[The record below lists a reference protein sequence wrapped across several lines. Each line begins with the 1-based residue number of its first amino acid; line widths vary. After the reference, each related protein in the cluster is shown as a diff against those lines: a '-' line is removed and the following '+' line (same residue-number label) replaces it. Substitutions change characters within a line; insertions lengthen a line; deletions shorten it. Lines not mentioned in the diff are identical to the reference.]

1 MLPKSSAFKCR
12 HRRIPDAPRI
22 TAANAP
28 SASLPLRFIVT
39 GIFALAIAGGWLVA
53 QPALVTQY
61 HYGPDAVA
69 FTHLVLLGFAASV
82 VMGVLYQLT
91 PVALEAKLHSERLAC
106 WHWWLHVAGVAGMVW
121 MFHRWD
127 MKQLGHFGSVF
138 GLGVVLFV
146 YNMARTLA
154 RVPRWTPVVFGIAS
168 AVGWLFVTMIVGL
181 FLACVKCWPWLSPLA
196 PLPQMHAHAHLGVLG
211 IFVMLTVAVSYRI
224 VPMFAISS
232 MQSARRAWW
241 SIALL
246 NLGVAGLA
254 VTILFQSP
262 WKLAAA
268 LVTIAGLALYG
279 IELRAI
285 LRARTRVALD
295 WGMRSFLTGLGLLAP
310 LSIAAL
316 VLCWPGLPVTAHT
329 LQCENVYAVLAIFG
343 VLWFVIVGML
353 GKILPFFVWFHRYSD
368 EIGRNKVPQLADMY
382 SAKLQAAGY
391 WLHLTGLLV
400 TAAAAGSQLA
410 PIATAGCALLAAS
423 LLTFTINVGFIL
435 SHLRRGRPTT
445 PDLPL
450 HTASVST

>member
-1 MLPKSSAFKCR
+1 MLPKSSGSKCR
-12 HRRIPDAPRI
+12 HRRIPDALRI

-28 SASLPLRFIVT
+28 SASLPVRFIVA
-39 GIFALAIAGGWLVA
+39 GLVALAIAGGWLAA
-53 QPALVTQY
+53 QPALITQY

-91 PVALEAKLHSERLAC
+91 PVALEAKLHSERLAR
-106 WHWWLHVAGVAGMVW
+106 WQWWLHVAGVAGMVW
-121 MFHRWD
+121 MFRRWD

-138 GLGVVLFV
+138 GLGVVFFV

-154 RVPRWTPVVFGIAS
+154 RVPRWTPVVFAIAS
-168 AVGWLFVTMIVGL
+168 AVGWLLLTMLVGL
-181 FLACVKCWPWLSPLA
+181 FLACVKCWPWLSPFA

-211 IFVMLTVAVSYRI
+211 IFITLTVAVSYRI
-224 VPMFAISS
+224 VPMFAISTI
-232 MQSARRAWW
+232 QSPRRAWW

-268 LVTIAGLALYG
+268 LVTIAALAIYGL
-279 IELRAI
+279 ELRAI
-285 LRARTRVALD
+285 LRARMRAALD

-310 LSIAAL
+310 LSVVAL
-316 VLCWPGLPVTAHT
+316 VLCWPGLPANAHT

-343 VLWFVIVGML
+343 VLWFAILGML

-368 EIGRNKVPQLADMY
+368 DIGRRKVPQLTEMY

-391 WLHLTGLLV
+391 WLHLAGLLA
-400 TAAAAGSQLA
+400 TAAAAASQLA
-410 PIATAGCALLAAS
+410 LLATAGGALLAAS
-423 LLTFTINVGFIL
+423 VLTFTINAALIL
-435 SHLRRGRPTT
+435 SHLRRGQTTT

-450 HTASVST
+450 QTASAST